1 MTETALNERIAALQ
15 EIDASAVRQREK
27 ARYRLRRAIGIEK
40 ERCLAANHYISWW
53 LYDTDDYIVE
63 TKDGS
68 QKWDLREPEACMIIS
83 WKRTDWPESLSFSLR
98 EGQQYGIIHTRKAT
112 A

>member
-40 ERCLAANHYISWW
+40 NDALLRIIISAGGCTTPTIISWRPK
-53 LYDTDDYIVE
+53 TVRRNGICGNR
-63 TKDGS
+63 K
-68 QKWDLREPEACMIIS
+68 PCMIIS